1 MLSHYIVLLATILFP
16 HISNN
21 LSILYYSITLHCSS
35 RYHPLSSH
43 IFRVSVSRHRR
54 KDFTLSIT
62 RNFKRFWFNLM
73 KNIKILAILA
83 LFLVAVRTD
92 EEVLEEEV
100 DPLVNMLQ
108 SMKSMSKFRRD
119 VDSFFRPLLKNIE
132 NKDRREEDVTDFLF
146 AMFDHNNDGFID
158 SGEMHF
164 LFKEMGATSTERK
177 QILRYID
184 RDRDN
189 RLNKDEL
196 RNIWRYAS

>member
-1 MLSHYIVLLATILFP
+1 
-16 HISNN
+16 
-21 LSILYYSITLHCSS
+21 
-35 RYHPLSSH
+35 
-43 IFRVSVSRHRR
+43 
-54 KDFTLSIT
+54 
-62 RNFKRFWFNLM
+62 M

-164 LFKEMGATSTERK
+164 LFKEMGASSTERK